1 MWILVFHALKR
12 NDVDLLLLGTNLFS
26 SMTSLES
33 WKEETWAWTH
43 PPQIRWRTG
52 CSGGR
57 LALMP
62 RAVVTSA
69 PSGSPEDLL
78 TTHYWP
84 DPSCFCVSPS
94 SQVILRL
101 LVQGHHSWELLAS
114 NSKEKLLTR
123 ANNSL
128 KKKIC
133 HEVYKLGQAPYL
145 SPRLIL
151 DEIEV
156 FFFLTYCWLVQT

>member
-1 MWILVFHALKR
+1 
-12 NDVDLLLLGTNLFS
+12 
-26 SMTSLES
+26 MTSLES

-128 KKKIC
+128 KKKNLSWSIQTWAGPIFVTTSDSRWNRSFLFFNLLLISSNLNKALISIC
-133 HEVYKLGQAPYL
+133 QG
-145 SPRLIL
+145 SPK
-151 DEIEV
+151 V
-156 FFFLTYCWLVQT
+156 